1 MFSPSRALRFSARS
15 AEPLPY
21 IHELTHLYNMGVRPR
36 RGELIMIA
44 GRAGSAKS
52 SFVLWLAMKMRLRTL
67 YFSADMSPWQASIR
81 LAAAQAEVTIDEVER
96 ALSDGSFVEQERL
109 PIHFCFD
116 SSPTLDDMDAEMD
129 AYLEAWGQYP
139 ELVIVDNLRNVDAMH
154 ENEYG
159 GQNLVLDYLHGLTRS
174 TGAAVCVL
182 HHTQIAVGTREPNA
196 PQPRWAI
203 KNKVDELPELIL
215 TLGLDP
221 DTNVFQLACVK
232 QRMGR
237 QDIEAKN
244 RAALQAD
251 LTRNLFSL
259 RAVGWY

>member
-1 MFSPSRALRFSARS
+1 MFTPSRALRYSARS

-21 IHELTHLYNMGVRPR
+21 IHELSALYGMGVRPR
-36 RGELIMIA
+36 RGELIMVA

-52 SFVLWLAMKMRLRTL
+52 SFALWLTMKMELPTL
-67 YFSADMSPWQASIR
+67 YFSADMNPWQASVR
-81 LAAAQAEVTIDEVER
+81 LRAAQTGLTIEEVER
-96 ALSDGSFVEQERL
+96 EDPATAVDVPAL

-116 SSPTLDDMDAEMD
+116 SSPTLDDMDAELD
-129 AYLEAWGQYP
+129 AYLEAWGQWP
-139 ELVIVDNLRNVDAMH
+139 SVVVCDNLRNVDALH

-159 GQNLVLDYLHGLTRS
+159 GQNLVLDYLHGMTRL
-174 TGAAVCVL
+174 TGAAVFVL
-182 HHTQIAVGTREPNA
+182 HHTQLAVGTKEPNA

-221 DTNVFQLACVK
+221 DTNIFQLACVK
-232 QRMGR
+232 QRMGK
-237 QDIEAKN
+237 QDIEGQT

-251 LTRNLFSL
+251 LSRNLFL
-259 RAVGWY
+259 VRHGFW